1 MLRVFPELCIGILT
15 QGFSRAGG
23 GMPTPREVYRVDV
36 LILVDDYSGFTR
48 LLSEHGFSALVSVE
62 YGDGSS
68 YRVLMDF
75 GTSGRVLLY
84 NARTAGA
91 DLNPVDSLVLSHRHY
106 DHSEGLVRLSKLLAG
121 KPLLAHPDVLKPC
134 YSTRGGSMRFN
145 VGFSPKLRETL
156 RDFEV
161 VLLKESVELSKD
173 LWFLGEVERYYDN
186 SYAVEGFKTVRDGSL
201 TDEHMLDDTGIAVR
215 VGSRALVVVGCSH
228 SGISNIV
235 RKARKVTG
243 ASEVVVI
250 GGLHLAQAEPQDIER
265 VVNEL
270 EVEGV
275 TEVHAAH
282 CTGLKGEAA
291 LLRRYGDRLKKV
303 YSGYRLRVVAD

>member
-1 MLRVFPELCIGILT
+1 M
-15 QGFSRAGG
+15 
-23 GMPTPREVYRVDV
+23 
-36 LILVDDYSGFTR
+36 
-48 LLSEHGFSALVSVE
+48 SVE

-68 YRVLMDF
+68 YRVLIDF

-84 NARTAGA
+84 NVRTAGV

-134 YSTRGGSMRFN
+134 YSTRGGSMRFD
-145 VGFSPKLRETL
+145 VGFSPKLREAL
-156 RDFEV
+156 RDFEL
-161 VLLKESVELSKD
+161 VLLKDSVELSKD

-186 SYAVEGFKTVRDGSL
+186 SYAVGGFRTLRGGSL
-201 TDEHMLDDTGIAVR
+201 TDDYMLDDTGIAVK

-235 RKARKVTG
+235 RKARKVAR

-250 GGLHLAQAEPQDIER
+250 GGLHLAQAEPQDNKR
-265 VVNEL
+265 VVSEL
-270 EVEGV
+270 EAEGV
-275 TEVHAAH
+275 TEVHPAH
-282 CTGLKGEAA
+282 CTRLKGEAA
-291 LLRRYGDRLKKV
+291 LLRRYGDRLRRV
-303 YSGYRLRVVAD
+303 HSGYRLRLVVD